1 MATEQAVPPFV
12 IFSDKALHEMS
23 AQRPATDSEFL
34 AVKGVGQNKLQKYG
48 EQFMA
53 VIRDEAVVES

>member
-1 MATEQAVPPFV
+1 MPPFV

-34 AVKGVGQNKLQKYG
+34 AVKSVGQNKLQKYG